1 MGKPS
6 KLIVKSTKNFLMLL
20 SMQAKCLTHLRTP
33 VLSLTNS
40 MVHKLA
46 WLSQVSR
53 ILVSLLLPRFNI
65 WIDNYKQTKL
75 VFMEPKVYAQSMIA
89 EIQDINH
96 SKCETNDELQ
106 AIIDRLRMLECS
118 IKSKNQPVVDAF
130 VELAGLNRL
139 TELLKFSNWKVC
151 AITLTFFPFL
161 FMFESSRVY
170 TKNNSNIFIVLWEQ
184 ITSNNSQIKRQAL

>member
-1 MGKPS
+1 
-6 KLIVKSTKNFLMLL
+6 
-20 SMQAKCLTHLRTP
+20 
-33 VLSLTNS
+33 
-40 MVHKLA
+40 
-46 WLSQVSR
+46 
-53 ILVSLLLPRFNI
+53 
-65 WIDNYKQTKL
+65 
-75 VFMEPKVYAQSMIA
+75 MEPKVYAQSMIA